1 MAGFLQRFQQG
12 IGRSFRHRLSSLNHN
27 HPALRLHRLP
37 GKTASDV
44 ADLLQA
50 QLGRSAAAEPRLLG
64 FGAGQ
69 QTALM
74 LIGGFHPEQVGVI
87 AFQQASAFPG
97 RGLTI
102 GQQSLQKTHRR
113 QLTSHPF
120 RAGKE
125 IGRGHTALGQGRRK
139 QINGEG
145 LADQIPKQRAQAR
158 CS

>member
-1 MAGFLQRFQQG
+1 
-12 IGRSFRHRLSSLNHN
+12 
-27 HPALRLHRLP
+27 
-37 GKTASDV
+37 
-44 ADLLQA
+44 
-50 QLGRSAAAEPRLLG
+50 
-64 FGAGQ
+64 
-69 QTALM
+69 M

-87 AFQQASAFPG
+87 AFQQASSFPG
-97 RGLTI
+97 RGLTF